1 MGFRICLGF
10 FHWDFIGNFF
20 VFWRGRISSEKCTEF
35 FVINLCTSS
44 ISADGE
50 VHVNTGDN
58 NKGEPKGEGE
68 DNKGEA
74 DDEEEE
80 EEQEIVK
87 MPKPMKASKV
97 AEIRMKAIS
106 DKYMGTLLRELA
118 FFVFYIAML
127 FLVSAGKD
135 VFLEWRGVT

>member
-1 MGFRICLGF
+1 M
-10 FHWDFIGNFF
+10 
-20 VFWRGRISSEKCTEF
+20 
-35 FVINLCTSS
+35 
-44 ISADGE
+44 
-50 VHVNTGDN
+50 
-58 NKGEPKGEGE
+58 
-68 DNKGEA
+68 
-74 DDEEEE
+74 
-80 EEQEIVK
+80 K

-135 VFLEWRGVT
+135 CLRWNGEGSHEPKILRWPIRVTATV